1 MNILIVDDKP
11 ENLYMLET
19 LLNGSGYKT
28 ISAKNG
34 AEALGLA
41 QSQIPDLIIS
51 DILMPVM
58 DGYTLC
64 RQCKKDNLLKNVP
77 FIFYTATYT
86 DPKDEEF
93 GLSLGADRFILKPA
107 DPDTFLDIIEN
118 LLKEAKENKIKNTQ
132 EQQEIPETVILKE
145 YNTTL
150 IRKLEDKMKQ
160 TEENERK
167 LKKYIQELEENI
179 EARKKEENLR
189 IDAEERLKSV
199 FDNTVVGL
207 YRTTPEGNI
216 ILANPA
222 LIRMLGYKSFEE
234 LKERDLKNEG
244 FSINSPRAKF
254 IDLIEKNKQVFGYES
269 IWNKVNGEPIFI
281 RESGRAVKDKTGNT
295 IFYDGVV
302 EDITEM
308 KKAEVEKERS
318 QLQFKSVWEKSFDGM
333 RIIDSNGIIVEV
345 NESYCKLVKKERDEI
360 IGKPFS
366 IVYKEKDEE
375 EITKF
380 KNEFSSGNI
389 KPHFEYKDTLWNGE
403 IIWISL
409 SNSYIESG
417 YGNKNLLSI
426 FRDISEQKEY
436 ENNLLLA
443 KEKAEE
449 MNKVKSY
456 FFANMSHEL
465 RTPLIGILGF
475 SEFLLEEYSENPE
488 AADMAKTIYQGGH
501 RLLDTL
507 NMILNFSKIE
517 SDKTQFNLK
526 EKNIIPLIK
535 ESVNLYSAFAA
546 QSNIKLNLDI
556 KNEQIKCL
564 IDENLF
570 ANSIN
575 NLINNAVKFTPEGS
589 VTVEAE
595 IKDSFAIIKVKDT
608 GIGIPQEKLDVIWDE
623 FRQVSEGFSRS
634 FEGTGLGLTIAKKY
648 IELMG
653 GKISAKSEVGKGTIF
668 TVIFNL
674 SSSQININVK
684 GDIFTKKEIQN
695 SNIKKFDLL
704 YVEDDPIAVKF
715 VQKVIPI
722 NYIIDVAENGE
733 EAIKKVNNKR
743 YDCILM
749 DINLRKGIDGVM
761 ITQKIREIPEYQ
773 DTPIIAVTSYAL
785 EEDKTEF
792 LSKGM
797 THYISKPF
805 GKNILVEMLNNVF
818 SDK

>member
-11 ENLYMLET
+11 ENLYMLEI

-64 RQCKKDNLLKNVP
+64 RQFKKDNLLKNVP

-107 DPDTFLDIIEN
+107 DPDTFLDVIQN
-118 LLKEAKENKIKNTQ
+118 LLNEVKNKNFELNNS
-132 EQQEIPETVILKE
+132 EQVIPETVILKE

-207 YRTTPEGNI
+207 YRTTPKGEI

-222 LIRMLGYKSFEE
+222 LIRMLGFNNFED
-234 LKERDLKNEG
+234 LKARDLKNEG
-244 FSINSPRAKF
+244 FSINSPRTKF
-254 IDLIEKNKQVFGYES
+254 IELIEKNNQVFGYES
-269 IWNKVNGEPIFI
+269 VWNKVNGEPIFI
-281 RESGRAVKDKTGNT
+281 RESGRAVKDKEGKT

-308 KKAEVEKERS
+308 KKAEMEKERS

-345 NESYCKLVKKERDEI
+345 NEAYCKLVKKDREEL
-360 IGKPFS
+360 IGKPFA
-366 IVYKEKDEE
+366 IIYKGKRKEDIIKY
-375 EITKF
+375 
-380 KNEFSSGNI
+380 KNEFSSGTI
-389 KPHFEYKDTLWNGE
+389 KPHFEYQDTLWNGE
-403 IIWISL
+403 LIWISL
-409 SNSYIESG
+409 SNSFIESG
-417 YGNKNLLSI
+417 YGTKNLLSI
-426 FRDISEQKEY
+426 FRDISDQKEY

-517 SDKTQFNLK
+517 SDKTQFTLK

-546 QSNIKLNLDI
+546 QSNIKLNLNI
-556 KNEQIKCL
+556 ENEHIKCL
-564 IDENLF
+564 VDENLF
-570 ANSIN
+570 TNSIN
-575 NLINNAVKFTPEGS
+575 NLINNAVKFTPEGY
-589 VTVEAE
+589 VTVVTE
-595 IKDSFAIIKVKDT
+595 INENNAIIKVIDT
-608 GIGIPQEKLDVIWDE
+608 GIGIPKEKLDVIWDE

-653 GKISAKSEVGKGTIF
+653 GNISAESEVGKGTTFIVTF
-668 TVIFNL
+668 PL
-674 SSSQININVK
+674 STSQININVK
-684 GDIFTKKEIQN
+684 SDIFSKKETVN
-695 SNIKKFDLL
+695 ANIKKIDLL

-715 VQKVIPI
+715 VQKVIPQ
-722 NYIIDVAENGE
+722 NYIVDVAENGE
-733 EAIKKVNNKR
+733 EAIEKSINKK

-749 DINLRKGIDGVM
+749 DINLRKGLDGVM
-761 ITQKIREIPEYQ
+761 ITQKIRENPHYKE
-773 DTPIIAVTSYAL
+773 TPIIAVTSYAL

-805 GKNILVEMLNNVF
+805 GKNILLDMLNDVF
-818 SDK
+818 ADK